1 MAQKLT
7 GKDFEDIRDAFCK
20 IDTNHSGK
28 VSRKE
33 LRQFITKKRSDEEVS
48 FLLRLMDSDQ
58 DNKIEFTE
66 YLKMIAVL
74 DYKKPPDGTYIR
86 QLFRSLD
93 ENGDGE
99 VSAEEVKTLWN
110 ILLHNVDIP
119 ALEKI
124 KINDVLTTLDTN
136 KNGRIEFNEFIDII
150 GIE

>member
-7 GKDFEDIRDAFCK
+7 GKDFEEIRDAFCK

-33 LRQFITKKRSDEEVS
+33 LRQFITKKRSDDEVS

-99 VSAEEVKTLWN
+99 VSAEEVKTLWK

-119 ALEKI
+119 V

-136 KNGRIEFNEFIDII
+136 KNGRIEFNEFINII